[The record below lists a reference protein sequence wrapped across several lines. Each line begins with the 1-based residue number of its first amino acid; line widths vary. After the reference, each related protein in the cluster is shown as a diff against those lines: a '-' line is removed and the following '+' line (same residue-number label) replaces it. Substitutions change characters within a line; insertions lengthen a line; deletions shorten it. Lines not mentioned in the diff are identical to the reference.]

1 MKNITLKAL
10 MCLSLFLFSNKL
22 YAQEDIEKIPLEKMA
37 KFESLLGEWN
47 TTNYFYE
54 ENDWKEVATSHV
66 KYFKKLKG
74 KLVSEE
80 ISNVI
85 PAGGFVVESFI
96 SYDQYRNVYRLA
108 AIDDTFGLM
117 DIYEGDFENDKIFR
131 VTNLRAGTNFP
142 TSDGG
147 ELYFRLTF
155 KEIDAN
161 TREFLVEQSND
172 NGQIWRPMY
181 MNKLT
186 RAH

>member
-1 MKNITLKAL
+1 MKKIIINVIACLG
-10 MCLSLFLFSNKL
+10 LSLFSSNLF
-22 YAQEDIEKIPLEKMA
+22 AQEDVEKVPLEKMA
-37 KFESLLGEWN
+37 KFESLLGDWN

-54 ENDWKEVATSHV
+54 DDDWKQVATSHV

-80 ISNVI
+80 ITNVK
-85 PAGGFVVESFI
+85 PEGGFVVESFI

-108 AIDDTFGLM
+108 AVDDTFGLM
-117 DIYEGDFENDKIFR
+117 DIYEGNFENDKLFR

-155 KEIDAN
+155 KEIDHD

-172 NGQIWRPMY
+172 NGDNWLPMY
-181 MNKLT
+181 MNKMV
-186 RAH
+186 RAD